1 MLFFNHNMKEKLP
14 FRAWVYFRQ
23 GYSLYFAFIFAAIN
37 TLTITYFLAIEN
49 YPVLNAVFPSF
60 THYVIILVSLGLPIL
75 ITVGYLHYK
84 RSPAYRSEAGITQ
97 ETNPYARRNLINSE
111 MNLQINLEV
120 LKIIIELSRNGKI
133 EKTQMDKILKLKDE
147 LANYHASR
155 SFTRDTD
162 IKYLRRLQK
171 S

>member
-1 MLFFNHNMKEKLP
+1 MKERLP
-14 FRAWVYFRQ
+14 FRAWFYFRQ
-23 GYSLYFAFIFAAIN
+23 GYGLYFAFILASVN
-37 TLTITYFLAIEN
+37 TLTLTYFLAIER
-49 YPVLNAVFPSF
+49 YPVLNEVFPSF
-60 THYVIILVSLGLPIL
+60 IHYVIIAVSIGIPLL

-84 RSPAYRSEAGITQ
+84 RSAGFRAEAGISN
-97 ETNPYARRNLINSE
+97 ETNPYARRNLVNSE

-147 LANYHASR
+147 LADYHTSR

-162 IKYLRRLQK
+162 MKYLRRLQK
-171 S
+171 T

>member
-1 MLFFNHNMKEKLP
+1 MREKLP
-14 FRAWVYFRQ
+14 FRAWFYFRQ
-23 GYSLYFAFIFAAIN
+23 GYGLYFAFLFAGIN
-37 TLTITYFLAIEN
+37 TLTLTYFLAIEN
-49 YPVLNAVFPSF
+49 YPLLKDMFPSF
-60 THYVIILVSLGLPIL
+60 AHYVIILVGIAVPVLV
-75 ITVGYLHYK
+75 TVGYLHFK
-84 RSPAYRSEAGITQ
+84 RTPAYRSETGIMQ

-162 IKYLRRLQK
+162 MKYLRRLQK
-171 S
+171 T

>member
-1 MLFFNHNMKEKLP
+1 MRERLL
-14 FRAWVYFRQ
+14 FRAWFYFRQ
-23 GYSLYFAFIFAAIN
+23 GYGLYFAFLFAGIN
-37 TLTITYFLAIEN
+37 TLTLTYFLAIEN
-49 YPVLNAVFPSF
+49 YPLLKDVFPSF
-60 THYVIILVSLGLPIL
+60 AHYVIILVGIAVPVLV
-75 ITVGYLHYK
+75 TVGYLHFK
-84 RSPAYRSEAGITQ
+84 RTPAFRSETGIMQ

-155 SFTRDTD
+155 SFTGDTD
-162 IKYLRRLQK
+162 MKYLRRLQK
-171 S
+171 T

>member
-1 MLFFNHNMKEKLP
+1 MREKLP
-14 FRAWVYFRQ
+14 FRAWFYFRQ
-23 GYSLYFAFIFAAIN
+23 GYGLYFAFLFAGIN
-37 TLTITYFLAIEN
+37 TLTLTYFLAIEN
-49 YPVLNAVFPSF
+49 YPLLKDVFPSF
-60 THYVIILVSLGLPIL
+60 AHYVIILVGIAVPVLV
-75 ITVGYLHYK
+75 TVGYLHFK
-84 RSPAYRSEAGITQ
+84 RTPAYRSETGIMQ

-155 SFTRDTD
+155 SFTGDTD
-162 IKYLRRLQK
+162 MKYLRRLQK
-171 S
+171 T

>member
-1 MLFFNHNMKEKLP
+1 MREKLP
-14 FRAWVYFRQ
+14 FRAWFYFRQ
-23 GYSLYFAFIFAAIN
+23 GYGLYFAFILAGIN
-37 TLTITYFLAIEN
+37 TLTLTYFLAIEN
-49 YPVLNAVFPSF
+49 YPLLKDVFPSF
-60 THYVIILVSLGLPIL
+60 VHYVIILVGIGVPVLV
-75 ITVGYLHYK
+75 TVGYVHYK
-84 RSPAYRSEAGITQ
+84 RSPAYRSEAGIMQ

-162 IKYLRRLQK
+162 MKYLRRLQK

>member
-1 MLFFNHNMKEKLP
+1 MREKLP
-14 FRAWVYFRQ
+14 FRAWFYFRQ
-23 GYSLYFAFIFAAIN
+23 GYGLYFAFILAGIN
-37 TLTITYFLAIEN
+37 TLTLTYFLAIEN
-49 YPVLNAVFPSF
+49 YPLLKDVFPSF
-60 THYVIILVSLGLPIL
+60 VHYVIILVGIGVPVLV
-75 ITVGYLHYK
+75 TVGYLHFK
-84 RSPAYRSEAGITQ
+84 RTPAYRSETGIMQ

-162 IKYLRRLQK
+162 MKYLRRLQK